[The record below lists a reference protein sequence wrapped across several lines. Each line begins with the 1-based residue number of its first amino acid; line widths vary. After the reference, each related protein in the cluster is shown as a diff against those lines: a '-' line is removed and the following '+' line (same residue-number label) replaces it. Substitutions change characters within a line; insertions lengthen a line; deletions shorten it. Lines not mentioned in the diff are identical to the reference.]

1 MDWCITDPTAFS
13 DIDTGSGGGCMDQHK
28 RIEGYPALKGWDPV
42 TGLGTPD
49 YEQMLKLL
57 A

>member
-1 MDWCITDPTAFS
+1 MDE
-13 DIDTGSGGGCMDQHK
+13 HK